1 MIGKRFK
8 KLTVFAS
15 LTDAFGLRLDWAFV
29 GVLLASTLLKLRH
42 VGHRAITYWDEGF
55 HALVAKNLLKHPF
68 KFILYE
74 QPWLPYSYTDWGN
87 NHIWLHKPPIAMWL
101 IALSY
106 AVLGVNTFAL
116 RLPSVILSSGAVF
129 LTYLIATELFDKRI
143 GLIATFWQGFNVCTF
158 SLTHGYLYSDHIDI
172 TLLFWVEV
180 ACYLLVKAA
189 KTGNFWY
196 VVASGVAQGLAYL
209 SKSYLGMVT
218 FGIMGVLWFLRRI
231 RFLDNSGCRLRFW
244 HLPVQLMASILTVA
258 PWAGYC
264 LIFYRQEYL
273 YEHKRVLDHLNTDV
287 ESWGATWD
295 RPLFDYMVLIY
306 PAIYTAILAACVFL
320 FVVALR
326 HRKMGEIFVLAWV
339 VGVIAPHSWALTKTP
354 SATTI
359 AIPPLLIGFSVIIGR
374 SLVSPETRFLGENGF
389 LKYKY
394 TAIWL
399 ASMLAMLVIS
409 GGKTNIPGR
418 DDFDSLKK
426 FAPYVESNFWIIS
439 RLVAT
444 GAIFVVLFVFLK
456 KFPWSHYASL
466 GLQLIAA
473 GLTVFFA
480 VQYVNEAKLVTDR
493 NVNEPT
499 YAVIGKIVGEKLPS
513 NACLLLD
520 ETDYGHHFFLMFHS
534 GLSAY
539 LLRDRDMHTSAE
551 QARQA
556 KAIPYLVTR
565 KIYDYPLVFEDINKT
580 PYRVYL
586 INEK

>member
-1 MIGKRFK
+1 MK
-8 KLTVFAS
+8 KLTVI
-15 LTDAFGLRLDWAFV
+15 DWAFV
-29 GVLLASTLLKLRH
+29 LVLLSSTLLKLRH

-55 HALVAKNLLKHPF
+55 HAIVAKNLLRHPF
-68 KFILYE
+68 KFTLYE

-87 NHIWLHKPPIAMWL
+87 NHIWLHKPPMAMWL

-143 GLIATFWQGFNVCTF
+143 GLIAAFWQGFNVCTF
-158 SLTHGYLYSDHIDI
+158 NLVHGYLYSDHIDI
-172 TLLFWVEV
+172 ALLFWVEV

-189 KTGNFWY
+189 KTGKFWY
-196 VVASGVAQGLAYL
+196 VVGSGIAQGLAYL
-209 SKSYLGMVT
+209 SKSYLGMVA

-231 RFLDNSGCRLRFW
+231 RFLADSECRLRFW
-244 HLPVQLMASILTVA
+244 HLPVQLMSSVLTVA

-264 LIFYRQEYL
+264 LIFYRKEYL
-273 YEHKRVLDHLNTDV
+273 YEHKRVLDHLYTDV

-306 PAIYTAILAACVFL
+306 PAIYTAVLAACVFL

-326 HRKMGEIFVLAWV
+326 RRNLGEIFLLAWA
-339 VGVIAPHSWALTKTP
+339 VGVIAPQSWALTKTP

-359 AIPPLLIGFSVIIGR
+359 AIPPLLMGFSVIIGR
-374 SLVSPETRFLGENGF
+374 SIIIAEKPSFSQKLGF
-389 LKYKY
+389 YSIKRSYQY

-409 GGKTNIPGR
+409 GGKTNVSGR
-418 DDFDSLKK
+418 DDFDGLQK
-426 FAPYVESNFWIIS
+426 FAPYIEANFWIIS
-439 RLVAT
+439 RLIAT
-444 GAIFVVLFVFLK
+444 GALFAVLFIFLK
-456 KFPWSHYASL
+456 KFPWSHYAALS
-466 GLQLIAA
+466 LQLIAA

-480 VQYVNEAKLVTDR
+480 VQYINEAKLVTDR

-499 YAVIGKIVGEKLPS
+499 YAVIGKIVAEKLPS

-539 LLRDRDMHTSAE
+539 LLRDRDMQTSAE

-565 KIYDYPLVFEDINKT
+565 KTYDYPLVFEDLSKT

>member
-1 MIGKRFK
+1 MIRERLK
-8 KLTVFAS
+8 KLTMV
-15 LTDAFGLRLDWAFV
+15 DWAFA
-29 GVLLASTLLKLRH
+29 GILLASTLLMLRH

-68 KFILYE
+68 KFTLYE
-74 QPWLPYSYTDWGN
+74 QPWLPYDYTDWGN
-87 NHIWLHKPPIAMWL
+87 NHIWLHKPPMAMWQ

-143 GLIATFWQGFNVCTF
+143 GLIAAFWQGFNVCTF
-158 SLTHGYLYSDHIDI
+158 NLTHGYLYSDHIDI
-172 TLLFWVEV
+172 TLLFWVEL
-180 ACYLLVKAA
+180 ACYFLIKAA
-189 KTGNFWY
+189 KTGKLWY
-196 VVASGVAQGLAYL
+196 VIASGVAQGIAYL

-218 FGIMGVLWFLRRI
+218 FGIMGVLWFLKRV
-231 RFLDNSGCRLRFW
+231 RFLDSSEYRLRFW
-244 HLPVQLMASILTVA
+244 HLPVQLMASVLTVA

-264 LIFYRQEYL
+264 LIFYRKEYL

-306 PAIYTAILAACVFL
+306 PAIYTAVLAAFVFL

-326 HRKMGEIFVLAWV
+326 HRNMGEIFVLAWV
-339 VGVIAPHSWALTKTP
+339 IGVIAPHSWALTKTP

-374 SLVSPETRFLGENGF
+374 SLVSPKTRFLGENGF
-389 LKYKY
+389 LKKY

-409 GGKTNIPGR
+409 GGKTNVPDR
-418 DDFDSLKK
+418 DVFDSLKK
-426 FAPYVESNFWIIS
+426 FAPYVEANFWIIS
-439 RLVAT
+439 RLIAT
-444 GAIFVVLFVFLK
+444 GAIFVALFVFLK
-456 KFPWSHYASL
+456 KIPWSHYASL

-473 GLTVFFA
+473 GLTIFFA
-480 VQYVNEAKLVTDR
+480 VQYVNEARLVTDQ

-499 YAVIGKIVGEKLPS
+499 YAVIGKIVSEKLPS

-539 LLRDRDMHTSAE
+539 LLRDRDMLTSAE

-565 KIYDYPLVFEDINKT
+565 KTYDYPLVFEDMSKT

>member
-1 MIGKRFK
+1 MNWKW
-8 KLTVFAS
+8 
-15 LTDAFGLRLDWAFV
+15 LRSPINWAFI

-68 KFILYE
+68 KFTLYE

-87 NHIWLHKPPIAMWL
+87 NHIWLHKPPIAMWQ

-116 RLPSVILSSGAVF
+116 RLPSVILGSGAVF
-129 LTYLIATELFDKRI
+129 LTYLIATELFNKRI
-143 GLIATFWQGFNVCTF
+143 GLIVAFWQGFNVCTF
-158 SLTHGYLYSDHIDI
+158 NLIHGYLYSDHIDV

-180 ACYLLVKAA
+180 SCYLLVKAT
-189 KTGNFWY
+189 KTGKLRY
-196 VVASGVAQGLAYL
+196 VIASGIAQGLAYL
-209 SKSYLGMVT
+209 SKSYLGMVV

-231 RFLDNSGCRLRFW
+231 KVLNTQECRLRFW
-244 HLPVQLMASILTVA
+244 HLPVQLMSSVLTVA

-264 LIFYRQEYL
+264 LIFYRKEYI

-306 PAIYTAILAACVFL
+306 PVIYTAVLAACVFL
-320 FVVALR
+320 FVIMWR
-326 HRKMGEIFVLAWV
+326 RRRMGEVFILAWA
-339 VGVIAPHSWALTKTP
+339 VGVILPHSWSMTKTP

-359 AIPPLLIGFSVIIGR
+359 AIPPLLIAISVIIGR
-374 SLVSPETRFLGENGF
+374 ALEPSDR
-389 LKYKY
+389 KY

-399 ASMLAMLVIS
+399 SSMLAMLVIS
-409 GGKTNIPGR
+409 GGETNVPGR
-418 DDFDSLKK
+418 DVFDEIKK
-426 FAPYVESNFWIIS
+426 FVPYIEANFWIVY
-439 RLVAT
+439 RLIVT
-444 GAIFVVLFVFLK
+444 GIFLAALFVFLK
-456 KFPWSHYASL
+456 LTRKIRFKNLPWSDYTAI
-466 GLQLIAA
+466 GLRLIAV
-473 GLTVFFA
+473 GLTIFFA
-480 VQYVNEAKLVTDR
+480 VQYVIAAKSITDR

-534 GLSAY
+534 GLSSY
-539 LLRDRDMHTSAE
+539 LLRDRDMNTSAE
-551 QARQA
+551 QARQSG
-556 KAIPYLVTR
+556 AIPYLVTR
-565 KIYDYPLVFEDINKT
+565 KTYDYPLVFEDNSRT

-586 INEK
+586 LNGDKPSD

>member
-1 MIGKRFK
+1 MIRERLK
-8 KLTVFAS
+8 KLTMV
-15 LTDAFGLRLDWAFV
+15 DWAFV
-29 GVLLASTLLKLRH
+29 AILLASTLLMLRH

-68 KFILYE
+68 KFTLYE
-74 QPWLPYSYTDWGN
+74 QPWLPYDYTDWGN
-87 NHIWLHKPPIAMWL
+87 NHIWLHKPPMAMWQ

-143 GLIATFWQGFNVCTF
+143 GLIAAFWQGFNVCTF
-158 SLTHGYLYSDHIDI
+158 NLTHGYLYSDHIDI
-172 TLLFWVEV
+172 TLLFWVEL
-180 ACYLLVKAA
+180 ACYFLVKAA
-189 KTGNFWY
+189 KTGKFWY
-196 VVASGVAQGLAYL
+196 VIASGVAQGLAYL

-218 FGIMGVLWFLRRI
+218 FGIMGVLWFLKRI
-231 RFLDNSGCRLRFW
+231 RFLDNSEYRLRFW

-264 LIFYRQEYL
+264 LIFYRKEYL
-273 YEHKRVLDHLNTDV
+273 FEHKRVLDHLNTDV

-306 PAIYTAILAACVFL
+306 PAIYTVVLAACVFL

-326 HRKMGEIFVLAWV
+326 RRNMGEIFVLAWAF
-339 VGVIAPHSWALTKTP
+339 GVIAPHSWALTKTP

-374 SLVSPETRFLGENGF
+374 SITNKFVTTIVSGSNDFSRLNA
-389 LKYKY
+389 KY

-409 GGKTNIPGR
+409 GGKTNVPDR
-418 DDFDSLKK
+418 DVFDALKK
-426 FAPYVESNFWIIS
+426 FAPYVEANFWLIS
-439 RLVAT
+439 RLIAT

-456 KFPWSHYASL
+456 KFPWPHYASL
-466 GLQLIAA
+466 SLQLIAA
-473 GLTVFFA
+473 GLTIFFA
-480 VQYVNEAKLVTDR
+480 VQYVNEARLVTDQ

-499 YAVIGKIVGEKLPS
+499 YAVIGKIVAEKLPS

-539 LLRDRDMHTSAE
+539 LLRDRDMLTSAE

-556 KAIPYLVTR
+556 KAIPSLVTR
-565 KIYDYPLVFEDINKT
+565 KTYDYPLVFEDLSKT